1 MQVLDGARP
10 KLDAKRQRSH
20 RASVVAHFK
29 GRNSGIAR
37 LADARTA
44 SITTARPLAAGV
56 GEGSVVGLLELV
68 TALFAL
74 VGPQLSVQY
83 LDRPVR
89 FTDLYGAERQTTA
102 ALECRRSGQPVLY
115 VGPGVDLLTLAHE
128 LAHAHDCAD
137 DGKLN
142 ASPIGGARPAQR
154 PTWASDYCWKS
165 DAEWYA
171 CWVVHSGR
179 VDVPPARDEPRPR
192 SRAAILRR
200 PLAMALA
207 IIPRR

>member
-1 MQVLDGARP
+1 M
-10 KLDAKRQRSH
+10 
-20 RASVVAHFK
+20 
-29 GRNSGIAR
+29 
-37 LADARTA
+37 
-44 SITTARPLAAGV
+44 
-56 GEGSVVGLLELV
+56 GLLELV

-89 FTDLYGAERQTTA
+89 FTDLYGAERRAAA
-102 ALECRRSGQPVLY
+102 ALECPRSGQPVLY
-115 VGPGVDLLTLAHE
+115 LGPGADLPTLTHE

-142 ASPIGGARPAQR
+142 ASPIRGARPAQR
-154 PTWASDYCWKS
+154 PAWASDYCWNT

-171 CWVVHSGR
+171 CWVVRTGSIHAG
-179 VDVPPARDEPRPR
+179 PPIEEPRPR

-207 IIPRR
+207 IFPRR